1 MIHWHVLLE
10 TKDGIIKKNGH
21 MIMTDVENVQRFI
34 SKAKLKKYSQITI
47 IADKFRKHRVQ
58 KRK

>member
-10 TKDGIIKKNGH
+10 TDGIIKKNGH
-21 MIMTDVENVQRFI
+21 MIITDVENVQRFI

>member
-10 TKDGIIKKNGH
+10 TGDGISHPNNH
-21 MIMTDVENVQRFI
+21 MIMTDPENVQRFI
-34 SKAKLKKYSQITI
+34 SKAKLKKYTTITI